1 DEILGPLFEHYLA
14 VLFDLEVTFP
24 LPMETIEDS
33 NAVQTSETSED
44 PDNMQVEDD
53 LNSDDQNVSQY
64 DDNQLPNSSIK
75 RKPET
80 KDIKE
85 IRELWKQKL
94 EDMHYNS
101 IYNEGIITNPF
112 RNYLRVF
119 VEEKIPYANE
129 KLMAI
134 DQSLSKRRKH

>member
-1 DEILGPLFEHYLA
+1 TISRCASDEILGPLFEHYLA

-33 NAVQTSETSED
+33 NSVQTSEE
-44 PDNMQVEDD
+44 PENMQVEDD

-64 DDNQLPNSSIK
+64 NDNTLQISSIK
-75 RKPET
+75 RKPEA

-101 IYNEGIITNPF
+101 IYDETIITNPF
-112 RNYLRVF
+112 RNYLRIF

-129 KLMAI
+129 NLMTI
-134 DQSLSKRRKH
+134 DQ